1 LAEKVKREKAKGRNR
16 RVAGEGVEGVE
27 KAHCSKEVGVGV
39 GGVEGLEGK
48 AGAEG
53 KVGASVEG
61 KAGAGGK
68 AGVAGAGGKAVA
80 GKAAAGVAG
89 GKAVTGKAVAGVP
102 GGKAVAGVAG
112 NRVGQVAEGGASLE
126 GDASLEAGA
135 RAKVVMQDERLA
147 QMDTSGVTTMACLL
161 HCFLITSILP

>member
-1 LAEKVKREKAKGRNR
+1 MAEKVKREKAKGRNR

-68 AGVAGAGGKAVA
+68 AGVAGAGGKAV
-80 GKAAAGVAG
+80 
-89 GKAVTGKAVAGVP
+89 TGKAVAGVP

-126 GDASLEAGA
+126 GDASLEGGV

-147 QMDTSGVTTMACLL
+147 QTDTSGVTTMACLL